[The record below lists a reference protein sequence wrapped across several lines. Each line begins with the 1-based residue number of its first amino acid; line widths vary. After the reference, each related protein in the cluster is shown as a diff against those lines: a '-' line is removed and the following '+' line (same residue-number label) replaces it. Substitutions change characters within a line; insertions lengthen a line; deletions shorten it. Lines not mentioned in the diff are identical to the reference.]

1 MSYHKDRAEREGA
14 TGFISGLHLTL
25 LGFFIFYLPTFSWAS
40 ATDRFFLAGDGTIL
54 IRNAKTGKEARAI
67 LFTADGSLNEEGFN
81 RIDEVFGFPTREKGE
96 HISPRLICML
106 DYFSDRV
113 APGKAINLDS
123 GYRSPQYN
131 SNIRNAGGNVA
142 KTSQHIDGMAIDFNI
157 DGVDGKALWEE
168 IKDKDCCGVGYYG
181 GTDIHLDSARP
192 RFWEAATSKV
202 GTGESDYNRRIY
214 LSTDF
219 DRYRIGDP
227 VRLSLSAV
235 SNFSFGINRT
245 VRFVR
250 GDSDTVTTARIISD
264 DITDC
269 LMIDNRKASR
279 FIFINLPESLQTG
292 KYRIRMNFCNRPFP
306 EMPADTL
313 SNEIEVLGRSEGN
326 RLPSSAVKQSY

>member
-1 MSYHKDRAEREGA
+1 MSYHKDRTEREGA

-25 LGFFIFYLPTFSWAS
+25 LGFLIFSLPTFSWAS
-40 ATDRFFLAGDGTIL
+40 EMERFFLAGDGTIL
-54 IRNAKTGKEARAI
+54 IRNAKTGKEARAT

-113 APGKAINLDS
+113 APGKVINLDS

-131 SNIRNAGGNVA
+131 STIRNAGGNVA

-157 DGVDGKALWEE
+157 DGVDGKALWEK
-168 IKDKDCCGVGYYG
+168 IKDRDCCGVGYYG

-219 DRYRIGDP
+219 DRYRIGEK

-245 VRFVR
+245 VSLVK
-250 GDSDTVTTARIISD
+250 GDSETATTARIISD
-264 DITDC
+264 DTTDC

-326 RLPSSAVKQSY
+326 RIPSSSVKQSY